1 MNLLLTN
8 DDGFGEEGITVLAE
22 KLSKKHKVFV
32 IAPAGNRSA
41 VSHHFS
47 MYNQLE
53 IKKVGENQWT
63 CSGYPAD
70 CVSLGLNGNLIN
82 EKIDAVISGIN
93 AGGNMG
99 TDIVYS
105 GTCAAARQAI
115 LDNVPSVAFSLDP
128 INWGTIN
135 EDGFKFNALA
145 DFAEKNIEKLVAM
158 AKTSYPRKFV
168 NVNGLSI
175 DSYKGYKFTD
185 SLCKRE
191 YHDKIEVIP
200 VESKSDEF
208 VTKFIYGNGN
218 TVASENSD
226 HKVVRDGYISINLVY
241 ADPVCSTVDV
251 VDGIKLSL

>member
-8 DDGFGEEGITVLAE
+8 DDGYGAEGLTILAE
-22 KLSKKHKVFV
+22 KLSKRHKVFV

-47 MYNQLE
+47 MYNELSV
-53 IKKVGENQWT
+53 KKVGENQWT

-70 CVSLGLNGNLIN
+70 CVSLGINGDLIN

-115 LDNVPSVAFSLDP
+115 LDNIPSVAFSLDP
-128 INWGTIN
+128 VSWATIK

-145 DFAEKNIEKLVAM
+145 DFAEKNIETLISF
-158 AKTSYPRKFV
+158 AKTTYPRQFV
-168 NVNGLSI
+168 NVNGISA
-175 DSYKGYKFTD
+175 DSYKGFKFTD

-191 YHDKIEVIP
+191 YHDKINVFP
-200 VESKSDEF
+200 VESKTDEF
-208 VTKFIYGNGN
+208 MTKFIPGNGN
-218 TVASENSD
+218 TVCSENGD
-226 HKVVRDGYISINLVY
+226 HQVVRDGFISINLVY
-241 ADPVCSTVDV
+241 ADPVCSSIDAVDC
-251 VDGIKLSL
+251 IKLSL